1 MLLESGEDVDH
12 RDQVL
17 ALSTVYV
24 NLMFSWTSCLR
35 FALGFLN
42 SFLVLAVTDWL
53 PREKFRVNEEGKN
66 ESLKE
71 RLRVL
76 HALRFQ

>member
-1 MLLESGEDVDH
+1 MLLESGEDVDQ

-35 FALGFLN
+35 FALGFFN
-42 SFLVLAVTDWL
+42 SFLVLAVTD
-53 PREKFRVNEEGKN
+53 
-66 ESLKE
+66 
-71 RLRVL
+71 
-76 HALRFQ
+76 